1 MAAAPT
7 PHAGSRA
14 TSLCVRIGVAALLLL
29 FYVDAFLR
37 TGAWF
42 SWVLFGVLLVP
53 AAIGLI
59 VTTRD
64 LPGALRP
71 RVGDIAFALVAA
83 LTVAVGVRELGLA
96 PVVAAALVGIVAAVV
111 STLHNRLAAAAVPL

>member
-1 MAAAPT
+1 M
-7 PHAGSRA
+7 
-14 TSLCVRIGVAALLLL
+14 
-29 FYVDAFLR
+29 
-37 TGAWF
+37 
-42 SWVLFGVLLVP
+42 LFGVLLVP